1 MNELQQRYGRT
12 EVAIIAVN
20 VDAKRDDAERFLRQ
34 YPATFPVAYDGSGGT
49 PRAYDVKAMPSS
61 YLIDRNG
68 RIVRIEHGFLDEHR
82 SALEERIRSL
92 VGER

>member
-1 MNELQQRYGRT
+1 MSEGSPGPIWKGPSGPIPTRAELGLNERAPKTSTGLLSSILNST
-12 EVAIIAVN
+12 A
-20 VDAKRDDAERFLRQ
+20 
-34 YPATFPVAYDGSGGT
+34 DGLL
-49 PRAYDVKAMPSS
+49 V
-61 YLIDRNG
+61 IDRNG